1 VSIQELVG
9 SIADPAEREH
19 AAAVFRH
26 AVARRLRAAEAASG
40 PRIIRTEKWCP
51 SCRTE
56 KPVADFGRN
65 SARPDGLQSVCRA
78 CR

>member
-1 VSIQELVG
+1 MSLQELVG
-9 SIADPAEREH
+9 SIADPVEREH
-19 AAAVFRH
+19 AASVFRH

-40 PRIIRTEKWCP
+40 PRIIRAAKRCP

-56 KPVADFGRN
+56 KLVAEFGRN
-65 SARPDGLQSVCRA
+65 GARPDGLQSVCRA